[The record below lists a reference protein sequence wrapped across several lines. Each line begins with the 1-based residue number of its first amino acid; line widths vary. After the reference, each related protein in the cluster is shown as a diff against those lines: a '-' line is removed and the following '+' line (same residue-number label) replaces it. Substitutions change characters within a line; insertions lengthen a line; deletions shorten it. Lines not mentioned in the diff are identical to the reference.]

1 MLSISPLKL
10 LFVLKIFKFL
20 PWVSD
25 HVEKW
30 LDLKDK
36 VDFKI
41 YDIITWDT
49 NNCNT
54 EILLNISRREG
65 KQTMKFGQLIEYDTI
80 NIFLGKPCT
89 KCGGEIIPRAFSKK
103 SKLSLSP
110 DQ

>member
-20 PWVSD
+20 PWVFD

-89 KCGGEIIPRAFSKK
+89 KCGGEIIPRAFS
-103 SKLSLSP
+103 
-110 DQ
+110 